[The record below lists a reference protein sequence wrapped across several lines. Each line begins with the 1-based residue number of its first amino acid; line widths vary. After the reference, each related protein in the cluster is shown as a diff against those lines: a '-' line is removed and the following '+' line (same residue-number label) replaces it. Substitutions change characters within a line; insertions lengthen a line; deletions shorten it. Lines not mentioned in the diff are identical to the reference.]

1 MVLQV
6 LALLVL
12 TYLIWS
18 LVAMEINYRRA
29 SSIGIPRIRMCVD
42 GSNLLWQF
50 SESYVWGLLDLLGL
64 ELGNFR
70 YSRRGWATY
79 DKAKTH
85 IRHGPAW
92 ALVTPRRVYVYVV
105 DSEAIN
111 DIFQRRSDFL
121 RPTEAY
127 KILEVYGPC
136 ISTASPENWPRHR
149 KVMATPFNENA
160 MSFVWDESIKQSEQM
175 VKTWDSSKTG
185 QIKSVAK
192 DTRTVSLN
200 VIAAIGFRKSYPF
213 RSANESE
220 EEDSHDPT
228 NYRDALQ
235 IVLDHCIM
243 LMVIPRK
250 WLSLPFAPSSWHKV
264 AKASEGFQ
272 QHMTRMLNE
281 EVKALNEGKAGSGS
295 MMTSFV
301 RAMDLNQKTGTESK
315 GQDTTMK
322 GLSVDEIFGNIFVIN
337 FAGHDTTANT
347 LAFAIMLL
355 SAYPDVQSWVTEELR
370 QITPEEM
377 QGCYTELFPKL
388 KRCQAILHET
398 LRVFAPVN
406 VLQKKIADQPQSLQI
421 GEKTVI
427 FPPETYVFANIAAAH
442 AYPEYWDEPEK
453 WNPSRW
459 IKAAE
464 NGDLNDE
471 SLITPARCTYFPWA
485 EGPQNC
491 PGNKFSQVEFVAVMA
506 RLLRDHRISAV
517 SNPGETDE
525 QLRTRVLAV
534 THDVDMQLLVRMKD
548 ADRVRLACRRI

>member
-6 LALLVL
+6 LGLLALA
-12 TYLIWS
+12 YLIWS
-18 LVAMEINYRRA
+18 LVALEINYYRA
-29 SSIGIPRIRMCVD
+29 SAMGIPRIRVCVD

-50 SESYVWGLLDLLGL
+50 SESHVWRLLDLLGL
-64 ELGNFR
+64 ELGSFR
-70 YSRRGWATY
+70 YTRRGWTTL
-79 DKAKTH
+79 DKAETH
-85 IRHGPAW
+85 IRLGPAW
-92 ALVTPRRVYVYVV
+92 ALVSPRRIYVYIV
-105 DSEAIN
+105 DSEAVN

-136 ISTASPENWPRHR
+136 ISTASAENWPRHR

-175 VKTWDSSKTG
+175 VKAWAS
-185 QIKSVAK
+185 QIPRVAK

-200 VIAAIGFRKSYPF
+200 VIAAIGFRKSYSF
-213 RSANESE
+213 RSANEAQQ
-220 EEDSHDPT
+220 EDSQDPA

-235 IVLDHCIM
+235 MVLDHCIM

-264 AKASEGFQ
+264 AKASERFQ
-272 QHMTRMLNE
+272 QHMTRMLDE

-301 RAMDLNQKTGTESK
+301 RAMDLNQKTGAESK
-315 GQDTTMK
+315 GHDTPMK

-355 SAYPDVQSWVTEELR
+355 AAYPDVQSWVTEELR
-370 QITPEEM
+370 QITPEQM

-398 LRVFAPVN
+398 LRMFAPVY
-406 VLQKKIADQPQSLQI
+406 VLQKKVGDQPQSIKL

-427 FPPETYVFANIAAAH
+427 FPPKTFVFANIAAAH
-442 AYPEYWDEPEK
+442 AYPKYWDEPDK

-459 IKAAE
+459 VKPSG
-464 NGDLNDE
+464 NGDLSDE
-471 SLITPARCTYFPWA
+471 SLIAPARCTYFPWA

-491 PGNKFSQVEFVAVMA
+491 PGIKFSQVEFVAVMA

-517 SNPGETDE
+517 PNPGETAQ

-534 THDVDMQLLVRMKD
+534 THDVNMQMLVRMKD
-548 ADRVRLACRRI
+548 ADRVRVACRRI